1 MPRSATPR
9 CRKSYASMPHG
20 IDPKAKGEDRLA
32 NVTTPQCREGNGRP
46 VYYRARILP
55 CTGVAPPRRLMVGLL
70 STWQLN
76 LVEPQTPTCRVLSFD
91 R

>member
-55 CTGVAPPRRLMVGLL
+55 CTGVAPPRRRWWLDCSRRGSSIL
-70 STWQLN
+70 SSLR
-76 LVEPQTPTCRVLSFD
+76 LPLAAS
-91 R
+91 